1 MTLGIEVAG
10 LRLRY
15 GDVTALDDLSF
26 TLPGSRIYG
35 LLGRNGSGKTSL
47 LSVLA
52 GFRKASDGTVLI
64 DGQPVF
70 ENPGITR
77 QVCLIRETGDIG
89 DRDERIGEAL
99 YTASRLR
106 PGWDGDYADA
116 LVDRFE
122 VPRRKKLGELS
133 LGQRSTLGM
142 IFGLAARTPVTLFD
156 ESHLGMDAPSRAAFH
171 DELLADF
178 MARPR
183 TIVVSTHLIDE
194 LSPLFEEVV
203 IIDNGRLVL
212 QDETE
217 TLRARGADVTGPAE
231 AVDRFV
237 AGRTV
242 LRERQLGR
250 TKSAMVYGGLDEGH
264 RRQARDAGLDLGPVA
279 LQDLFVHLTQ
289 PSGGPR

>member
-1 MTLGIEVAG
+1 MTLDIEVAG
-10 LRLRY
+10 LRLDY
-15 GDVTALDDLSF
+15 GAVTALDGLSF
-26 TLPGSRIYG
+26 TLPGGRIYG

-52 GFRKASDGTVLI
+52 GFRRPSGGTVRI

-70 ENPGITR
+70 ENPRITR
-77 QVCLIRETGDIG
+77 RVCLIRETGDTG
-89 DRDERIGEAL
+89 DRDDRVGYAL
-99 YTASRLR
+99 WTAARLR
-106 PGWDGDYADA
+106 PGWDADYADS

-122 VPRRKKLGELS
+122 IPRRKKLRELS
-133 LGQRSTLGM
+133 LGQRSALGM
-142 IFGLAARTPVTLFD
+142 TFGLATRAPVTLLD
-156 ESHLGMDAPSRAAFH
+156 ESHLGMDAPSRAAFS

-178 MARPR
+178 IAHPR
-183 TIVVSTHLIDE
+183 TIVISTHLIDE
-194 LSPLFEEVV
+194 LSRLFEQVV
-203 IIDNGRLVL
+203 IIDRGRLVL

-217 TLRARGADVTGPAE
+217 VLRARGADVTGPAE

-250 TKSAMVYGGLDEGH
+250 TKSAMVYGGLDEDH

-279 LQDLFVHLTQ
+279 LQDLFVHLTE
-289 PSGGPR
+289 PAGGPR